1 MTTIGSLFS
10 GIGGFELGLG
20 WAGFG
25 PVVWQVEIDS
35 FCREVLQKH
44 WPNARQY
51 VDVKTVG
58 RANLAPVDLIC
69 GGFPCQDVSGA
80 GRGAG
85 LAGSRSGLW
94 YEMRRIVD
102 ELRPRLVAVE
112 NVASGKSRWVCEV
125 RGDLR
130 TLGYRTLALGIGAN
144 DVGAPHRRARV
155 FVIADSNRGNLRHE
169 SEWEPEG
176 WSIGVRRRGQAFPRD
191 DGAQW
196 SMADYDEARRAL
208 GPDGEPQEGR
218 PRGNDATGRGAR
230 PGGWSFEPAVGR
242 VAHGVPDRMDRL
254 MALGNAIVP
263 HAAEIVGR
271 VIRERWL

>member
-1 MTTIGSLFS
+1 MSITIGSLFS

-25 PVVWQVEIDS
+25 PVVWQVEIDA
-35 FCREVLQKH
+35 FCREILAKH
-44 WPNARQY
+44 WPSATRY
-51 VDVKTVG
+51 
-58 RANLAPVDLIC
+58 LAPVDLIC

-94 YEMRRIVD
+94 YEMRRVVD
-102 ELRPRLVAVE
+102 EMRPRLVAVE
-112 NVASGKSRWVCEV
+112 NVASGQSRWVCEV
-125 RGDLR
+125 RSDLR
-130 TLGYRTLALGIGAN
+130 ALGYRTLALGIGAN

-155 FVIADSNRGNLRHE
+155 FVIADSNREHVRDVA
-169 SEWEPEG
+169 EWQPEG
-176 WSIGVRRRGQAFPRD
+176 WEVSVRGRGQAVSRD
-191 DGAQW
+191 DGAHGT
-196 SMADYDEARRAL
+196 MADDDPTRRAL
-208 GPDGEPQEGR
+208 GADGGTQASGEGR
-218 PRGNDATGRGAR
+218 DDAARRGAR
-230 PGGWSFEPAVGR
+230 PGGWSSEPAVGR

-263 HAAEIVGR
+263 HAAEIAGR